1 MPRST
6 ASGLRITPA
15 VAAIYN
21 YQIDLPLVEAEVNIY
36 AKGAP
41 ARQDFTGFQSRKQ
54 REEDERSRETPETH
68 LDLTTTH

>member
-6 ASGLRITPA
+6 ASGLRITPT

-21 YQIDLPLVEAEVNIY
+21 YQIDPPSVQAEVNAY

-41 ARQDFTGFQSRKQ
+41 TRQDFTGFQSRKQ
-54 REEDERSRETPETH
+54 REEDERA
-68 LDLTTTH
+68 TTQTLR